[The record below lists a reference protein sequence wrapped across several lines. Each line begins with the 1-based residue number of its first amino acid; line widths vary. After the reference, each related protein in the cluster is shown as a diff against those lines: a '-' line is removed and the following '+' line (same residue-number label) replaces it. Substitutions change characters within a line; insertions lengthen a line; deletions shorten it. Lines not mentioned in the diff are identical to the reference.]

1 MTFQCRFWVVILFS
15 LACTVSPGVNI
26 ESGQSPLPVS
36 DQSFVPLKPAVLGHS
51 IGRLDGVD
59 EHCLVVDGR
68 VVQVGSLEA
77 CERALADSLI
87 AKHGRGHGNIQ
98 VPTLGGLQ
106 LWADVYWY
114 AGWKIQEHV
123 YSGHFRLLGPHN
135 VRHAWGTWEQC
146 RAVFEQ
152 LRVERKLP
160 PPQSHLV
167 VLLHG
172 LGRAG
177 ASFSKMSKA
186 LQADGF
192 GTASLIYP
200 STRRSLDEHAAQ
212 LTNLLN
218 QLDGVEK
225 VSFVTHSLGGL
236 VVRKLLAGESASW
249 TRRIQIGRVLML
261 APPNQGSKVAETLKD
276 FLPFSW
282 LTGPSGKD
290 VSASEV
296 GEEQLPPPPCE
307 FAVIAGG
314 KGDGEGWNPL
324 LAGDDDGVISVD
336 EARLDGASHFL
347 VVKRLHTFI
356 MVAPEVIA
364 ATGQFLTTGEMQ
376 SP

>member
-1 MTFQCRFWVVILFS
+1 MMFRFRLSVVFMLS
-15 LACTVSPGVNI
+15 LACTVGPGANI

-36 DQSFVPLKPAVLGHS
+36 DQSFVPLKPAVLGHA
-51 IGRLDGVD
+51 IGRLHGVD
-59 EHCLVVDGR
+59 EYCLVVDEQ

-77 CERALADSLI
+77 CEQALADSLI
-87 AKHGRGHGNIQ
+87 AKYGRGHGNIK

-106 LWADVYWY
+106 LWADVYWH

-123 YSGHFRLLGPHN
+123 YSGHFRLLDAHN

-152 LRVERKLP
+152 LRVGRKLP
-160 PPQSHLV
+160 PAKAHLV

-200 STRRSLDEHAAQ
+200 STRRSLNEHASQ
-212 LTNLLN
+212 LEHLLN
-218 QLDGVEK
+218 QLEGVEK

-236 VVRKLLAGESASW
+236 VVRKLLARESASW
-249 TRRIQIGRVLML
+249 TRHIQLGRVVML
-261 APPNQGSKVAETLKD
+261 APPSQGSKVAETLKD
-276 FLPFSW
+276 FLPYSW
-282 LTGPSGKD
+282 LVGPSGQD

-307 FAVIAGG
+307 FAIIAGG

-324 LAGDDDGVISVD
+324 LPGDDDGVISVD
-336 EARLDGASHFL
+336 EARLDGASHFF

-364 ATGQFLTTGEMQ
+364 ATGQFLTTGEM
-376 SP
+376 